1 MARRSAEPA
10 GRKRGGPAS
19 GGRTLADLDKSRTYY
34 MLDTTVCL
42 DIINGAAGGRFGE
55 FFERAGSSGRASFLV
70 PLAIEN
76 ELGRRL
82 ARDGQKRR
90 QMARVKEYLRGYGRC
105 EAKYRYPAERGLRA
119 QTRAVRAQYPE
130 LSERDA
136 YLLYVF
142 RRHCRHAELRLLTSD
157 AALRRAASK
166 ECPRAAVIDPRRFS
180 DPGKASR
187 N

>member
-10 GRKRGGPAS
+10 GRRPA
-19 GGRTLADLDKSRTYY
+19 GKTLADLDESRTYY
-34 MLDTTVCL
+34 VLDTTVCL

-55 FFERAGSSGRASFLV
+55 FFRMAGSSGRASFLV
-70 PLAIEN
+70 PTAIED

-82 ARDGQKRR
+82 ARDGEKRG
-90 QMARVKEYLRGYGRC
+90 QMALVKKYLRGYGRC

-119 QTRAVRAQYPE
+119 QTRAVRAQYPG

-157 AALRRAASK
+157 AALRRAARK

-180 DPGKASR
+180 DPGKTSR